1 MAAKKSAGSTIS
13 GQARAAAGGSD
24 TRERVRELV
33 VKALRDRDVSREELS
48 SVVHDVLHGASEAVD
63 DAVPA
68 SRENVLRKVFDGLG
82 DAMGTV
88 KQAGERAVKSAK
100 QRGRSMGEANE
111 DLLKA
116 VSSFADRTT
125 SEVGDE
131 LRSMVERARAT
142 SGEVGQKARRTA
154 KATEGH
160 LGELA
165 GETMRAGAN
174 VARRAAGEMSM
185 AASGLLQGLGEV
197 MRPKPAAKKTAKK
210 APVKK
215 ASAKKA
221 AKKTGKK
228 AKRK

>member
-68 SRENVLRKVFDGLG
+68 SRESVLRKVFDGLG

-142 SGEVGQKARRTA
+142 GDEVGQKAKKTA

-197 MRPKPAAKKTAKK
+197 MRPKKKVAKK

-215 ASAKKA
+215 AAPKKAGKKTAKKS
-221 AKKTGKK
+221 KS
-228 AKRK
+228 RK